1 MKGFFTLL
9 LIGISLQSHAV
20 SVCDVNEVNFPSI
33 DCSFNP
39 PFEVE
44 NLKFGNVDEV
54 INSSSLR
61 IGNARFELTENAQL
75 FDVDPNFGLTN
86 CLADNNDLL
95 SSDEGEAAAF
105 MVSEQNTR
113 DITHI
118 WFLNCRLDFAK

>member
-1 MKGFFTLL
+1 MKGLFALL

-44 NLKFGNVDEV
+44 KLKFGNVDEV

-118 WFLNCRLDFAK
+118 WFLDCRLDFAK